1 MSKQGRNIVHCTSL
15 RLHAALRVDNRG
27 YKMWKMVGHVLVAA
41 LFGSCAAGS
50 AQLPPKIMA
59 DRYLVKVDQLIN
71 KKNFRKALELM
82 DKIAELQ
89 QEHNFSVPDG
99 FHFKYAEVAFSARSF
114 KSAIDSVKKYLRIAS
129 INDEFYREALALLL
143 QAEQKEA
150 QRKLG
155 EGMQAILRPLLPE
168 MVEIPGGSYR
178 MGCVSGRDCRDDEFP
193 VHTVRVERFEMS
205 KYEVTFEE
213 YDRFMELT
221 GRPLHW
227 GGRRH
232 RGRRPVINVTW
243 KEAVAYTRWLS
254 EQTGKR
260 YRLPTEAEWEY
271 AARAGTVTQYSWG
284 NEIGRNRA
292 RCFGCSD
299 LRYSW
304 LPDPVGSFGA
314 NSWGLHDMHGNVWE
328 WVQDC
333 WNDSYLGA
341 PRDGS
346 AWESGDCSLRV
357 WRGGS
362 WVNDPWFLRSAFRHR
377 GTTTLRDHRGGFRVA
392 RTVTP

>member
-1 MSKQGRNIVHCTSL
+1 
-15 RLHAALRVDNRG
+15 
-27 YKMWKMVGHVLVAA
+27 MWIMVGHVLVAA

-50 AQLPPKIMA
+50 AQLPPKILA

-89 QEHNFSVPDG
+89 QDHNFSVPDG
-99 FHFKYAEVAFSARSF
+99 FHFKYAEVAFSAKSF

-150 QRKLG
+150 QRKF
-155 EGMQAILRPLLPE
+155 EEQMRAQLRPLLPE
-168 MVEIPGGSYR
+168 MVEIPGGNYR
-178 MGCVSGRDCRDDEFP
+178 MGCVSGQDCLEWEQP
-193 VHTVRVERFEMS
+193 VHTVRVERFEIS

-221 GRPLHW
+221 GCPPHW
-227 GGRRH
+227 GGRRY
-232 RGRRPVINVTW
+232 RGRRPVGNVTW
-243 KEAVAYTRWLS
+243 QEAVAYTRWLS

-271 AARAGTVTQYSWG
+271 AARAGTVTKYSWG

-292 RCFGCSD
+292 RCFGCSN
-299 LRYSW
+299 LWNNSW

-333 WNDSYLGA
+333 WNDSYRGA

-357 WRGGS
+357 LRGGS
-362 WVNDPWFLRSAFRHR
+362 WPRDPWFLRSAYRHR
-377 GTTTLRDHRGGFRVA
+377 RSTSSRGNPDVGFRIA